1 MGRRLKREEVMT
13 IQVLHERGL
22 SNRAIARQLGIREN
36 AVRYRLQREAEGQ
49 PDGRREKPFRA
60 EAMARVIGRW
70 LEEAQS
76 AGGGVN
82 LQALYER
89 LVRDHGYA
97 GSYKSVQRY
106 VRARFPKPKV
116 RTRRR
121 VETPP
126 GAQAQV
132 DWAEFPRMRIGGE
145 VIPLHAFHLVLSHS
159 RMEAVVWSERADQLA
174 WLHVHNEALG
184 RLGGVAAVLRV
195 DNVKTAV
202 AKGAGP
208 WGELNRTYR
217 EYAHTMRFHV
227 DASRPRCPGDKGKV
241 ERRIR
246 GHRQGFDPTGEDW
259 RDLAALQAFTDEAV
273 GASARRRT
281 CPVTGTSVQTA
292 YEAERRFLGP
302 LPDRLPE
309 PFDLV
314 QQRRVGRDA
323 TLRFEGRT
331 YSVPFRYAEREVE
344 VRGCAEQV
352 QMWAD
357 GQVIAEH
364 PRHTRSRL
372 LIEPSHYDGPGDD
385 RVHAPVPLGKMGRRL
400 AEIAALVPE
409 RRPLDLYAA
418 LAEVAR

>member
-1 MGRRLKREEVMT
+1 MT

-36 AVRYRLQREAEGQ
+36 AVRYRLKRLEAGL
-49 PDGRREKPFRA
+49 PDGRSNKPFRA
-60 EAMARVIGRW
+60 EALSGVIEQFMRAAARSDR
-70 LEEAQS
+70 
-76 AGGGVN
+76 GGVN
-82 LQALYER
+82 LQLLYER
-89 LVRDHGYA
+89 LVHDHGYR

-106 VRARFPKPKV
+106 VRAHYPRPRV

-126 GAQAQV
+126 GAQGQV
-132 DWAEFPRMRIGGE
+132 DWAEFPRMRVGGE
-145 VIPLHAFHLVLSHS
+145 TIPLHAFHLVLSHS

-174 WLHVHNEALG
+174 WLHVHNEALR

-208 WGELNRTYR
+208 WGEINKTYK
-217 EYAHTMRFHV
+217 EYARTLRFHV

-246 GHRQGFDPTGEDW
+246 GHRASFDPTRHAW
-259 RDLAALQAFTDEAV
+259 RDVSELQAWTDEQVMAN
-273 GASARRRT
+273 ARRRT
-281 CPVTGTSVQTA
+281 CPVTGNTVLAS
-292 YEAERRFLGP
+292 YEAERASLTP
-302 LPDRLPE
+302 LPHPLPE

-314 QQRRVGRDA
+314 QRRRVGLDA
-323 TLRFEGRT
+323 TVRFEGRT
-331 YSVPFRYAEREVE
+331 YSVPFVYAERELE
-344 VRGCAEQV
+344 VRGCAEVV
-352 QMWAD
+352 QMWTD
-357 GQVIAEH
+357 GKVVASH
-364 PRHTRSRL
+364 PRRTRSRL
-372 LIEPSHYDGPGDD
+372 LIDPAHYEGPGDE
-385 RVHAPVPLGKMGRRL
+385 RVAAPVPLGRMGRRL
-400 AEIAALVPE
+400 EEIAAMVPE